1 MSMEVCYSQ
10 SQTHFNIT
18 SHVSEL
24 DTDCKLIWTKIT
36 PTGNKTTYLGG
47 YYRPP
52 SDKGESLE
60 HLSTS
65 LNRICNIS
73 SANIMLSGDFN
84 LGNIDWSNL
93 SVIPSKPD
101 PSLHQHLLDILQDH
115 NLTQK
120 LYFRDHRYRKIMPS
134 TKASVSS
141 NKAKTWKIKI
151 VAAKQK
157 LAMKT
162 RKTAIKNSMEVKEKS
177 KKRKLAVK
185 KPRSP
190 KSKVN
195 TDGEAQVKSV
205 MSADDK
211 MVLETQNSNAKP
223 ERKKTTKKN
232 VCNKLFLCEHCATY
246 FKRSY
251 DLDMHIKRIHSSK
264 ECNKCQK
271 VFSNFRLLTEHLK
284 FVHGVEPVKFYTKHC
299 TECDR
304 LFDSNTELS
313 EHMSTHTGENLHTC
327 KDCNKKISTKSA
339 FKFHLKI
346 CQNAESLKNFECE
359 ICQKKFYFNSDLL
372 RHNLTHSGARPH
384 KCEFCGMKFKLRGAL
399 VEHVKSLHENSKYP
413 CETCGKIFSAMRN
426 LKRHTVTHKSDFEAN
441 KPLCP
446 EKQCKQ
452 RLGYH
457 LTPTEE
463 ISGDLIIDMDTLI
476 ETGKNNKKQKKNNK
490 RKRKSPQKF
499 DIIDWEFKSEAY
511 SENGDSGMIKQKEKL
526 VEVVME
532 TENEISDSDGED
544 KTVNSIPVHTV
555 HIDGCKSVTVEGLET
570 SSEDTISVSKSNGDN
585 IPDGNLGNTSLDKA
599 EDSNH
604 ANTNKTHKYQRSY
617 AARCMG
623 MNTNSSVNQKGY
635 IKNDIYEQLMKSCQ
649 DKLKSGEV
657 FPFTDPS
664 VDYEKDEDIDVDLV
678 ESVPLSDSMMETD
691 SLVFVAE
698 KVDSSENAFPVI

>member
-1 MSMEVCYSQ
+1 
-10 SQTHFNIT
+10 
-18 SHVSEL
+18 
-24 DTDCKLIWTKIT
+24 
-36 PTGNKTTYLGG
+36 
-47 YYRPP
+47 
-52 SDKGESLE
+52 
-60 HLSTS
+60 
-65 LNRICNIS
+65 
-73 SANIMLSGDFN
+73 ML
-84 LGNIDWSNL
+84 
-93 SVIPSKPD
+93 
-101 PSLHQHLLDILQDH
+101 
-115 NLTQK
+115 
-120 LYFRDHRYRKIMPS
+120 S

-195 TDGEAQVKSV
+195 TDGEAKVKSV

-211 MVLETQNSNAKP
+211 MVLETQNSNVKP

-446 EKQCKQ
+446 ECGKSFRFKSDLEKHMKIHTGERAFECKICQKSFRLNSHLKQHMVTHTGEKPFKCKFCEKGFSQLANVLCHERKQCKQ

-463 ISGDLIIDMDTLI
+463 ISGDLIIDVDTLI
-476 ETGKNNKKQKKNNK
+476 ETGKNNKKQKKKNK

-585 IPDGNLGNTSLDKA
+585 IPDGNIGNTSLDKA
-599 EDSNH
+599 EDSND

-691 SLVFVAE
+691 SLVFVSE

>member
-1 MSMEVCYSQ
+1 
-10 SQTHFNIT
+10 
-18 SHVSEL
+18 
-24 DTDCKLIWTKIT
+24 
-36 PTGNKTTYLGG
+36 
-47 YYRPP
+47 
-52 SDKGESLE
+52 
-60 HLSTS
+60 
-65 LNRICNIS
+65 
-73 SANIMLSGDFN
+73 
-84 LGNIDWSNL
+84 
-93 SVIPSKPD
+93 
-101 PSLHQHLLDILQDH
+101 
-115 NLTQK
+115 
-120 LYFRDHRYRKIMPS
+120 
-134 TKASVSS
+134 
-141 NKAKTWKIKI
+141 
-151 VAAKQK
+151 
-157 LAMKT
+157 
-162 RKTAIKNSMEVKEKS
+162 MEVKVKS
-177 KKRKLAVK
+177 KKCKLAVK

-195 TDGEAQVKSV
+195 TDGEAKVKSV

-211 MVLETQNSNAKP
+211 MVLETKNSNAKP

-313 EHMSTHTGENLHTC
+313 EHMSTHT
-327 KDCNKKISTKSA
+327 D
-339 FKFHLKI
+339 
-346 CQNAESLKNFECE
+346 
-359 ICQKKFYFNSDLL
+359 
-372 RHNLTHSGARPH
+372 
-384 KCEFCGMKFKLRGAL
+384 
-399 VEHVKSLHENSKYP
+399 V
-413 CETCGKIFSAMRN
+413 
-426 LKRHTVTHKSDFEAN
+426 
-441 KPLCP
+441 
-446 EKQCKQ
+446 
-452 RLGYH
+452 
-457 LTPTEE
+457 
-463 ISGDLIIDMDTLI
+463 DTLI

-490 RKRKSPQKF
+490 RKRKRPQKF
-499 DIIDWEFKSEAY
+499 DIIDWEFKSEAC

-570 SSEDTISVSKSNGDN
+570 SSQDTISVSKSNGDN
-585 IPDGNLGNTSLDKA
+585 IPDGNIGNTSLDKA
-599 EDSNH
+599 EDSND
-604 ANTNKTHKYQRSY
+604 AYTNKTHKYQRSY